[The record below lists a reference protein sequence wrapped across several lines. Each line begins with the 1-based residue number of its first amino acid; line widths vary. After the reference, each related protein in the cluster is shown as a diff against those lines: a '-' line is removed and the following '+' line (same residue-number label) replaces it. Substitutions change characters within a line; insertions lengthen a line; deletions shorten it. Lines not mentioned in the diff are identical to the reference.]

1 MMDLIKR
8 RSSYRKTL
16 FDFEKEVYFLEIKLK
31 LNNFK
36 KKIHIIETYVCTKIN
51 HGTTIIS
58 CPNFLTY
65 TYYTFYVNK
74 SY

>member
-36 KKIHIIETYVCTKIN
+36 KKN
-51 HGTTIIS
+51 
-58 CPNFLTY
+58 
-65 TYYTFYVNK
+65 TYYRNLRLYKNK
-74 SY
+74 PWNNNNQLS